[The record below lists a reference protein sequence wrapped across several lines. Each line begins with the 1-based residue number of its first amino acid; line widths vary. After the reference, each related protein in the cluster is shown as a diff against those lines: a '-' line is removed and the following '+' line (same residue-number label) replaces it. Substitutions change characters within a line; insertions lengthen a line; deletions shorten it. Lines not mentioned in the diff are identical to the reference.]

1 MKVDCYVP
9 HLDNLRAGRGGGFQH
24 QHQLNGISLAAF
36 EGANRE
42 MVDSDSPRHT
52 CHLAGVA
59 ATNNNNNSAG
69 TKTPVRQ
76 RPDQHHLANAEP
88 FTIPKHL
95 LINEESREM
104 ASIIAHDV
112 VIVKGNSIS
121 MFFYQPRSG

>member
-1 MKVDCYVP
+1 MV
-9 HLDNLRAGRGGGFQH
+9 NLHAGGGGGFQH

-36 EGANRE
+36 EGTNRG

-112 VIVKGNSIS
+112 VIVEGNSIS
-121 MFFYQPRSG
+121 IFFTSRAAVRS